1 VDVKRM
7 AADCILEYSSFYPSK
22 DGSCVKICQENE
34 EPIEFI
40 QSFHSWSWPKNSKK
54 QWIPVDSLEDVNS
67 LAEKFKFKY
76 YSFSFLKESLSK
88 DTLPEGVKRESILE
102 HLESK
107 DYKDAF
113 GVSKEEFDKLASW
126 KVIQL
131 KKQSGLF

>member
-1 VDVKRM
+1 M
-7 AADCILEYSSFYPSK
+7 ATDCILEYSSLYPSNNNIN
-22 DGSCVKICQENE
+22 VKICHENE

-54 QWIPVDSLEDVNS
+54 QWIPVDNLENVDS
-67 LAEKFKFKY
+67 LAEKLKFKH
-76 YSFSFLKESLSK
+76 YSFSFLKESLAK
-88 DTLPEGVKRESILE
+88 DTLPEGVKRDSILNY
-102 HLESK
+102 LESK

-113 GVSKEEFDKLASW
+113 GLSKEEFEKLPSW